1 MILVYTTGFF
11 LLFFCLFGGT
21 YFLWL
26 CFWKLSNTQ
35 ITDSLL
41 SSEKRRAEAAR
52 IREKYPDRIPVR
64 TSSDFS
70 SATIC
75 YWCYLWWIMYLW
87 LKQSCS
93 FICFVEWRPVPFSTT
108 SFFFG
113 LIYVFIVLCHLNY
126 VFYLLPLYVM
136 FWHHI

>member
-93 FICFVEWRPVPFSTT
+93 FICFAGWGPVLFSMTFAFWVDICIHFIVPFELCLLSVA
-108 SFFFG
+108 SF
-113 LIYVFIVLCHLNY
+113 
-126 VFYLLPLYVM
+126 M
-136 FWHHI
+136 SWFWHHI